1 MREKDIEQKIVADV
15 RSRGGMCP
23 KWVSPGL
30 SGVPDRIVL
39 MPGGRIGFIE
49 AKAPG
54 EKPGKLQV
62 AMHRRLR
69 GLGFKVFV
77 IDSMEQINTALDE
90 IGGRNESNEN
100 E

>member
-1 MREKDIEQKIVADV
+1 MREKDIEQKLVADV
-15 RSRGGMCP
+15 KSRGGMCP

-69 GLGFKVFV
+69 GLGFRVYV
-77 IDSMEQINTALDE
+77 LDDPEEIGGILDE
-90 IGGRNESNEN
+90 IKS
-100 E
+100 